1 MSSLPQVMDEI
12 KAGIQYAFQTR
23 NRLTLAISGSGH
35 SAMEAALF
43 NLLEQG
49 DTVLVAI
56 NGIWGQ
62 RAAEIAR
69 RLGMLG
75 TGRWCGRA
83 EGTGLGGRMAWFAV
97 PILSAVSDTVYKTR
111 ERSARENSRFLQE

>member
-1 MSSLPQVMDEI
+1 MDEI

-35 SAMEAALF
+35 CAMEAALF
-43 NLLEQG
+43 NLLERG

-62 RAAEIAR
+62 RAADIAR

-75 TGRWCGRA
+75 TGRWWGRA
-83 EGTGLGGRMAWFAV
+83 EGTGLGERMAWCGVPVLAV
-97 PILSAVSDTVYKTR
+97 LGDIAYKIR
-111 ERSARENSRFLQE
+111 EHSAREHCRFLQE

>member
-1 MSSLPQVMDEI
+1 MLASILVPQVMDEI

-35 SAMEAALF
+35 CAMEAALC

-62 RAAEIAR
+62 RAADITR

-75 TGRWCGRA
+75 TGGWWGRA
-83 EGTGLGGRMAWFAV
+83 EGTGLGGRMV
-97 PILSAVSDTVYKTR
+97 CCPSPGST
-111 ERSARENSRFLQE
+111 Q